1 MTRCAPCG
9 ATWGGL
15 RIAHCAACHRTFTTP
30 ANFDKHRA
38 GRRQP
43 SNVVVGTGT
52 CARPVDIGLVENA
65 RGFRYVVARQMDNS
79 ASAYRRAQQMADLCF
94 ALHGERI
101 PIQMA
106 VA

>member
-30 ANFDKHRA
+30 ANFDRHRA
-38 GRRQP
+38 GRRLP

-52 CARPVDIGLVENA
+52 CARPVDIGLVQNG
-65 RGFRYVVARQMDNS
+65 RGQWQMPGRPDGDDERVAS
-79 ASAYRRAQQMADLCF
+79 
-94 ALHGERI
+94 
-101 PIQMA
+101 
-106 VA
+106 